1 MRCNGSAFKGEHY
14 ISSVLASDF
23 SPTPNK
29 VSSILGEGSENKT
42 SQRRRWVFRK
52 PRPTHGQLLIDTDSG
67 QRQRG
72 LVLRG
77 ET

>member
-42 SQRRRWVFRK
+42 SQRRRWVFRSLVQH
-52 PRPTHGQLLIDTDSG
+52 TGNYSCTLI
-67 QRQRG
+67 
-72 LVLRG
+72 LVKG
-77 ET
+77 SVV